1 MLLNGV
7 YFKRDE
13 IARQFGE
20 NILWCDMRA
29 LFAVVFSCLLAGS
42 IHAANKDRHVVL
54 VTIDGFPASLWHD
67 PTLPIPTL
75 RQLAAAGAS
84 ADAMTVSNPSITWP
98 CHTTLITG
106 VTPQKHG
113 VLFNGLLVRQGPGK
127 PPKIEPWVDKT
138 KLVFVPTL
146 YDIAH
151 AAGLTTAESDWVAVT
166 RTGTIRWSFGEIP
179 NAEGPIEREMI
190 AAGHITAEHIA
201 GMQPGGSR
209 NKTVWRDN
217 MWTSGA
223 IYMFKR
229 HKPNLLLYHTLNTD
243 ATHHRY
249 GPGTDPSYTA
259 LAYADRL
266 LGDLVRAVDD
276 SGLRSKTT
284 FIVTTDHGFKKVANF
299 SYPNV
304 VLKKAG
310 LVKAA
315 GPTVTHCDAYVMPQ
329 GGIAFVYVLDP
340 ARKAELLP
348 RLKQLF
354 TAAEGVERVIDA
366 TEAHTL
372 GLPTPAEN
380 QGMGELILYP
390 KNGYSFTASA
400 AGDSIAGPAINYG
413 GSHGYF
419 NGDPELDG
427 IFVASGAG
435 IKKGVRLER
444 VRNLDVAPTIARLLD
459 LKLPPPDGRVLEE
472 ILIDRK

>member
-1 MLLNGV
+1 
-7 YFKRDE
+7 
-13 IARQFGE
+13 
-20 NILWCDMRA
+20 MRA
-29 LFAVVFSCLLAGS
+29 LPFILAGLLS
-42 IHAANKDRHVVL
+42 VAAHAANKDRHVVL

-67 PTLPIPTL
+67 PALPIPTL
-75 RQLAAAGAS
+75 RQLAADGAS

-106 VTPQKHG
+106 VAPQKHG
-113 VLFNGLLVRQGPGK
+113 VLFNGLLVRQDDGK
-127 PPKIEPWVDKT
+127 PPKLEPWTEKS

-146 YDIAH
+146 YDVAH
-151 AAGLTTAESDWVAVT
+151 EAGLTTAESDWVAVT
-166 RTGTIRWSFGEIP
+166 RPGTINWSFPEIP
-179 NAEGPIEREMI
+179 NADGAVERDMI
-190 AAGHITAEHIA
+190 AAGVITAEQIA

-217 MWTSGA
+217 MWTAGA
-223 IYMFKR
+223 IFMLKR

-249 GPGTDPSYTA
+249 GPATDPSYTA

-276 SGLRSKTT
+276 AGLRAKTT
-284 FIVTTDHGFKKVANF
+284 FIITTDHGFKKVEHF

-310 LVKAA
+310 LVKTA
-315 GPTVTHCDAYVMPQ
+315 GPIVSHCDVYAMTQ
-329 GGIAFVYVLDP
+329 GGIAFVYVLDS
-340 ARKAELLP
+340 ARKAELVP
-348 RLKQLF
+348 RLKAMF
-354 TAAEGVERVIDA
+354 ATAEGVDRVIDA
-366 TEAHTL
+366 SEAAHTL
-372 GLPTPAEN
+372 GMPTPAEN

-390 KNGYSFTASA
+390 KNGYSFSAAA
-400 AGDSIAGPAINYG
+400 AGDLVAGPSINYG

-419 NGDPELDG
+419 NGDRDLDG

-435 IKKGVRLER
+435 IKKGARLER

-472 ILIDRK
+472 LLLPR

>member
-1 MLLNGV
+1 MRVLLPLVLG
-7 YFKRDE
+7 F
-13 IARQFGE
+13 
-20 NILWCDMRA
+20 
-29 LFAVVFSCLLAGS
+29 LLS
-42 IHAANKDRHVVL
+42 VPVHAANKDRHVVL

-67 PTLPIPTL
+67 PALPIPTL
-75 RQLAAAGAS
+75 RTLAADGAS

-106 VTPQKHG
+106 VAPQKHG
-113 VLFNGLLVRQGPGK
+113 VLFNGLLIRQGAGK
-127 PPKIEPWVDKT
+127 PPKLEPWTDKN

-146 YDIAH
+146 YDVAH

-166 RTGTIRWSFGEIP
+166 RPGTINWSFAEIP
-179 NAEGPIEREMI
+179 NASGPVERDMI
-190 AAGHITAEHIA
+190 AAGLITAEQIGA
-201 GMQPGGSR
+201 MQPGAMR

-217 MWTSGA
+217 MWTAGA
-223 IYMFKR
+223 IFMFKQ

-266 LGDLVRAVDD
+266 LGDLVRAVDE
-276 SGLRSKTT
+276 SGLRQKTT
-284 FIVTTDHGFKKVANF
+284 FIITTDHGFKKVANF

-310 LVKAA
+310 LVKTA
-315 GPTVTHCDAYVMPQ
+315 GPTVTHCDVYAMTQ

-348 RLKQLF
+348 RLKELF
-354 TAAEGVERVIDA
+354 ATAEGVERVIDA

-390 KNGYSFTASA
+390 KNGYSFSAGA
-400 AGDSIAGPAINYG
+400 AGDVVSGPSINYG

-419 NGDPELDG
+419 SGDHELDG

-435 IKKGVRLER
+435 IKKGARLER
-444 VRNLDVAPTIARLLD
+444 VRNVDVAPTIARLLD

-472 ILIDRK
+472 ILLPTQRP

>member
-1 MLLNGV
+1 
-7 YFKRDE
+7 
-13 IARQFGE
+13 
-20 NILWCDMRA
+20 MRA
-29 LFAVVFSCLLAGS
+29 LVALVTACVVAGS
-42 IHAANKDRHVVL
+42 LHAANKDRHVVL
-54 VTIDGFPASLWHD
+54 VTIDGFPAHLWHD
-67 PTLPIPTL
+67 PTLPVPIL
-75 RQLAAAGAS
+75 RQLAADGVV

-106 VTPQKHG
+106 VAPQKHG
-113 VLFNGLLVRQGPGK
+113 VLFNGLLVRQGPTK
-127 PPKIEPWVDKT
+127 PPKLEPWVDKS
-138 KLVFVPTL
+138 KLVFAPTL
-146 YDIAH
+146 YDVAH
-151 AAGLTTAESDWVAVT
+151 AAGLTIAESDWVAVT
-166 RTGTIRWSFGEIP
+166 RPGTINWSFGEIP
-179 NAEGPIEREMI
+179 DVNGAVEREMM
-190 AAGHITAEHIA
+190 AAGLIMADQIT

-209 NKTVWRDN
+209 NKTIWRDN

-223 IYMFKR
+223 IFMFKQ
-229 HKPNLLLYHTLNTD
+229 HQPNLLLYHSLNTD
-243 ATHHRY
+243 AIHHRY

-266 LGDLVRAVDD
+266 LGDLVRAVDE
-276 SGLRSKTT
+276 SGLRAKTT
-284 FIVTTDHGFKKVANF
+284 FIVTTDHGFKKVAQF

-310 LVKAA
+310 LVKTA
-315 GPTVTHCDAYVMPQ
+315 GPSVTHCDAYAMTQ

-348 RLKQLF
+348 RLKELF
-354 TAAEGVERVIDA
+354 AGAEGVERVIDA
-366 TEAHTL
+366 NEAHTL

-390 KNGYSFTASA
+390 KNGYSFMTAA
-400 AGDSIAGPAINYG
+400 AGDVIAGPAINYG

-435 IKKGVRLER
+435 IKKGVRLGR

-459 LKLPPPDGRVLEE
+459 LSLPPPDGRVLEE
-472 ILIDRK
+472 ILLAVK